1 MSRTERLL
9 ELLQILRRHRAPVA
23 GASLAADLN
32 ISIRTLYRDI
42 ATLQGQGAEIEG
54 EPGLGYVLKPG
65 FMLPP
70 LMFSIDE
77 LEAVVLGIQWVSRQT
92 EDTRLTRAAGNALS
106 KIGAVLPDDLRREI
120 DSGTLYVTGRRTDP
134 MQIDPSLLRDAIRK
148 EIKLRIGY
156 RDDSGQETERVIWPF
171 VIGFFEQ
178 HKVVGAW
185 CELRNDYRHFRLDR
199 IATLAATGERAPRRR
214 HAMLKEWREKL
225 DAEASARAEAR
236 RAETAA
242 EN

>member
-9 ELLQILRRHRAPVA
+9 DLLQMLRRHRAPVA
-23 GASLAADLN
+23 GASLAAELD

-54 EPGLGYVLKPG
+54 EPGLGYVLRPG

-77 LEAVVLGIQWVSRQT
+77 LEALIVGAQWAGKQS
-92 EDTRLTRAAGNALS
+92 DDNRLSKAAGSALS
-106 KIGAVLPDDLRREI
+106 KIAAVLPDDLRREI
-120 DSGTLYVTGRRTDP
+120 DAGTLYVTERRP
-134 MQIDPSLLRDAIRK
+134 KPVQIDPSLLRDAIRK

-156 RDDSGQETERVIWPF
+156 RDDAGQETERIIWPF

-185 CELRNDYRHFRLDR
+185 CELSPASRPFRLDR
-199 IATLAATGERAPRRR
+199 PRVHGAARGGPQAIIFQVLDSAALAPDPDQRLR
-214 HAMLKEWREKL
+214 K
-225 DAEASARAEAR
+225 
-236 RAETAA
+236 
-242 EN
+242 

>member
-9 ELLQILRRHRAPVA
+9 DLLQILRRHRAPVS
-23 GASLAADLN
+23 GATLAADLS

-54 EPGLGYVLKPG
+54 EPGLGYVLRPG

-77 LEAVVLGIQWVSRQT
+77 LEALMVGGQWVGRQN
-92 EDTRLTRAAGNALS
+92 DDPRLSKAAGNALS
-106 KIGAVLPDDLRREI
+106 KIAAVLPDDLRRELEV
-120 DSGTLYVTGRRTDP
+120 GTLYVTERRTDP
-134 MQIDPSLLRDAIRK
+134 VTIDPSFLRDAIRK

-156 RDDSGQETERVIWPF
+156 RDDAGAETERVIWPF

-185 CELRNDYRHFRLDR
+185 CELRNDYRHFRMDR
-199 IATLAATGERAPRRR
+199 IGSLAATGERSPRRR

-225 DAEASARAEAR
+225 DAEMEAR
-236 RAETAA
+236 RARLAQETAA
-242 EN
+242 RN

>member
-9 ELLQILRRHRAPVA
+9 DLLQILRGHRTPVS
-23 GASLAADLN
+23 GATLAADLN

-54 EPGLGYVLKPG
+54 EPGLGYVLRPG

-77 LEAVVLGIQWVSRQT
+77 LEALVLGIQWVGRQT
-92 EDTRLTRAAGNALS
+92 EDSRLTRAAGNALS
-106 KIGAVLPDDLRREI
+106 KIGAVLPEEMRREI
-120 DSGTLYVTGRRTDP
+120 DSGTLYVTSRRP
-134 MQIDPSLLRDAIRK
+134 EPVQIDPALLRDAIRR

-156 RDDSGQETERVIWPF
+156 RDDAGADTERVIWPF

-199 IATLAATGERAPRRR
+199 IASAAATGERAPRRR

-225 DAEASARAEAR
+225 DAEMQAR
-236 RAETAA
+236 RAEAA
-242 EN
+242 ARN